1 MDTMIFVCTNF
12 ITIGF
17 LIGTIL
23 VLAYKSKFYL
33 PKSVSQYQLFFS
45 FFLLIIGTTF
55 DTLDHLGYS
64 GLFDTYG
71 EYINLLFFPLIIFSI
86 FTYSL
91 NRELEKRKRSE
102 IQLQLQNEEYLTI
115 NAQLSESNEK
125 IRIIN
130 EALSKTNMELD
141 SFVYRVSHDLRAP
154 ICTAM
159 GLTDL
164 SIRSVDIGEI
174 KHYLNLQETSLKRL
188 DQFITDILDYSK
200 NMHEEIV
207 PRQIDFNQLIDSAFH
222 DYQSVNT
229 LPINVI
235 KNIDAK
241 IPFYS
246 DLLRLKI
253 IFNNL
258 ISNAIKFQKEGDYNQ
273 YVEITVHTSAEKAL
287 ITIRDNGIGI
297 PEKFQEHVFKIFFRA
312 AARNTGSGLG
322 LYIVYNSLQKING
335 SIKLSSEPNEG
346 TTIEISIPNTPSKML
361 SDLLHN

>member
-1 MDTMIFVCTNF
+1 MNTMIFVFTNF
-12 ITIGF
+12 ITIGL
-17 LIGTIL
+17 LIGTII

-45 FFLLIIGTTF
+45 FFLLIVGTGF

-64 GLFDTYG
+64 KLFDTYG

-102 IQLQLQNEEYLTI
+102 IQLQLQNDEYLRI
-115 NAQLSESNEK
+115 NIQLSESNEQ

-164 SIRSVDIGEI
+164 SMRSVDMPEI

-207 PRQIDFNQLIDSAFH
+207 PRQIDFNPLIDSAFH
-222 DYQSVNT
+222 DYQSANT
-229 LPINVI
+229 AQIKLV
-235 KNIDAK
+235 KNIDAAV
-241 IPFYS
+241 PFYS

-273 YVEITVHTSAEKAL
+273 QVEINIQTSVENAR
-287 ITIRDNGIGI
+287 IIIRDNGIGI
-297 PEKFQEHVFKIFFRA
+297 PDKFKEKVFKIFFRA
-312 AARNTGSGLG
+312 SSKNTGSGLG

-335 SIKLSSEPNEG
+335 TIKLFSEPNEG
-346 TTIEISIPNTPSKML
+346 TTIEISIPNTPSNIL
-361 SDLLHN
+361 DLI